1 MMKGTAETMKRTTK
15 RRRAAPNPRS
25 EKKRLFT
32 LDVSIV
38 SGPMTRSF
46 ARKNPVISRTIAI
59 RADQTLAQLHD
70 AIFDAFDRDD
80 EHLYEFQIG
89 GRRPM
94 DPKARRYVLPMAM
107 DDPFGEEKPA
117 RDLTRT
123 TLGSLGLKIGE
134 AFSYWFDFGDDWWH
148 QVDVLAIDE
157 AARSGKL
164 PKVTRRAGE
173 SPPQYVD
180 WDETE

>member
-15 RRRAAPNPRS
+15 KRGTTAKPRP

-38 SGPMTRSF
+38 SGPVTKSF

-59 RADQTLAQLHD
+59 RGDQTLADLHR
-70 AIFDAFDRDD
+70 AIFDAFDRED
-80 EHLYEFQIG
+80 EHMFEFQIG

-107 DDPFGEEKPA
+107 DDPFGEAKPA
-117 RDLTRT
+117 GDLTRT

-134 AFSYWFDFGDDWWH
+134 AFGYWFGFGDDWWH

-157 AARSGKL
+157 VARSGKR
-164 PKVTRRAGE
+164 PKVMRRVGE

-180 WDETE
+180 WDEED